1 MMLIVFTNVVLIVR
15 ADYRFVALYVGVVR
29 GKNVWLAYLLH
40 TSWLVS
46 LQSLLSS
53 SIKMA
58 LLRSSKLVFAEKFS
72 AANGS
77 PNMSLAI

>member
-46 LQSLLSS
+46 L
-53 SIKMA
+53 
-58 LLRSSKLVFAEKFS
+58 
-72 AANGS
+72 
-77 PNMSLAI
+77 